1 MRRRNGG
8 AQPPARGASAASR
21 IGHSEWRRVARA
33 PGEGEGTA
41 GASPR
46 GARSIPRG
54 QCGSRAGGGGG
65 GQGIGRWSL
74 GQPQAM
80 LEVEL
85 WATACNVRGGARECL
100 G

>member
-21 IGHSEWRRVARA
+21 IGHGEWRRVARA
-33 PGEGEGTA
+33 PGEGEGAA
-41 GASPR
+41 GASVAAEL
-46 GARSIPRG
+46 GAAVVVRAS
-54 QCGSRAGGGGG
+54 AGGA
-65 GQGIGRWSL
+65 W

-85 WATACNVRGGARECL
+85 WATTCNVRGGAWECL